1 MRNLEFSCATTV
13 EPPARSGALLSVSS
27 KCQCVLITN
36 FTGAPPSPLSDS
48 WSLGHAGATNVSTTT
63 MPSGPWSTTTLPPG
77 PASRVRFSPS
87 GCACIGMAPIRA
99 RNAATGSCGRA
110 VGCGVARPVA
120 ARASSRGKSPS
131 TSAPAPIAA
140 IIRNHSRRV
149 LLVTV
154 GLTVHLPSRVSV
166 QYDPGGV
173 EGKARSE
180 DSPGFLSHPGATL
193 RAMTT
198 KAARL
203 SKSRFTSGLQCHK
216 KLWWEVHEPDALELQ
231 PDKVLQDLFDQGRQV
246 GEAARARYPGGVLI
260 DLPHHAGAAR
270 VAATGGAFLPQ
281 VPDEI
286 ARQRDML
293 AGPLPDV
300 PVGLHCF
307 EPWECPFMGRCWP
320 ETPDHIRHLAGVGPK
335 KTAAYLTRGITS
347 IGDLPAREK
356 LNFTQRRQLKAMA
369 EKRIIVEPTLAAEL
383 APFGGAVL
391 GFLDFET
398 IARAIPVWPG
408 MAPWQQAAAQFS
420 YHERQLDGTYTHA
433 AFLAEGP
440 DDARPKL
447 AAATVRA
454 TANAERVVMYT
465 PFEKTRIRELQR
477 AVPELSAELAA
488 LEAKLIDLHP
498 VVKNC
503 VYHPD
508 FRGSFSLKYILTPLV
523 PELTYSDL
531 VIVDGRVASVEIAR
545 LLFVADKIPRQER
558 DRVRQDL
565 LDYCER
571 DTWAMVRL
579 VERLRELSE
588 RH

>member
-1 MRNLEFSCATTV
+1 MPRNRPTV
-13 EPPARSGALLSVSS
+13 P
-27 KCQCVLITN
+27 
-36 FTGAPPSPLSDS
+36 
-48 WSLGHAGATNVSTTT
+48 
-63 MPSGPWSTTTLPPG
+63 
-77 PASRVRFSPS
+77 
-87 GCACIGMAPIRA
+87 
-99 RNAATGSCGRA
+99 
-110 VGCGVARPVA
+110 
-120 ARASSRGKSPS
+120 
-131 TSAPAPIAA
+131 
-140 IIRNHSRRV
+140 
-149 LLVTV
+149 
-154 GLTVHLPSRVSV
+154 
-166 QYDPGGV
+166 Y
-173 EGKARSE
+173 
-180 DSPGFLSHPGATL
+180 
-193 RAMTT
+193 
-198 KAARL
+198 RL

-260 DLPHHAGAAR
+260 DLPHHAGAERVAATQEALDAGAPAVFEATFIADDTFVAIDVLEKQKDGYRLTEVKSSSSLKDEHIPDVAIQAR
-270 VAATGGAFLPQ
+270 VAAACGVKITAAAVLHLNKDFRNPASGDLFARTDVTGAVAAFLPQ

-286 ARQRDML
+286 ARQREML

-307 EPWECPFMGRCWP
+307 EPRECPFMRRCWP
-320 ETPDHIRHLAGVGPK
+320 QAPDHIRHLAGVGPK
-335 KTAAYLTRGITS
+335 KTAAYLARGITS
-347 IGDLPAREK
+347 IAELPAREK
-356 LNFTQRRQLKAMA
+356 LNFTQQRQLKAMA
-369 EKRIIVEPTLAAEL
+369 ENRIIVEPTLARLLE
-383 APFGGAVL
+383 PFTGRL

-420 YHERQLDGTYTHA
+420 YHERQPDGSYTHA

-440 DDARPKL
+440 RDARPPL
-447 AAATVRA
+447 AAAMVRA

-465 PFEKTRIRELQR
+465 PFEKTRIRELQQ
-477 AVPELSAELAA
+477 AVPELATELAA

-503 VYHPD
+503 VYHPA

-523 PELTYSDL
+523 PELTYDDL
-531 VIVDGRVASVEIAR
+531 VIVDGRDASVEIAR
-545 LLFVADKIPRQER
+545 LLFVADKIPRHER

-565 LDYCER
+565 LNYCER
-571 DTWAMVRL
+571 DTWAMVKL

>member
-1 MRNLEFSCATTV
+1 
-13 EPPARSGALLSVSS
+13 
-27 KCQCVLITN
+27 
-36 FTGAPPSPLSDS
+36 
-48 WSLGHAGATNVSTTT
+48 
-63 MPSGPWSTTTLPPG
+63 
-77 PASRVRFSPS
+77 
-87 GCACIGMAPIRA
+87 
-99 RNAATGSCGRA
+99 
-110 VGCGVARPVA
+110 
-120 ARASSRGKSPS
+120 
-131 TSAPAPIAA
+131 
-140 IIRNHSRRV
+140 
-149 LLVTV
+149 
-154 GLTVHLPSRVSV
+154 
-166 QYDPGGV
+166 
-173 EGKARSE
+173 
-180 DSPGFLSHPGATL
+180 
-193 RAMTT
+193 MTT
-198 KAARL
+198 KTARL

-216 KLWWEVHEPDALELQ
+216 KLWWEVHEPDAKELQ

-270 VAATGGAFLPQ
+270 VAATQAALDSGAPAVFEATFIADDTFVAIDVLEKLSDGYRLTEVKSSTSQKDEHVPDVAIQARVAAACGVKVTAAEVLHLNKEFRHPASGDLFARTDVTGPVVAFLPQ

-286 ARQRDML
+286 ERQREML

-300 PVGLHCF
+300 PIGLHCF
-307 EPWECPFMGRCWP
+307 EPRDCPFIGRCWP
-320 ETPDHIRHLAGVGPK
+320 ETPSHIRHLAGVGPK
-335 KTAAYLTRGITS
+335 KTAGYLARGITS
-347 IGDLPAREK
+347 IADLPATEK
-356 LNFTQRRQLKAMA
+356 LNFTQQRQLKAMA
-369 EKRIIVEPTLAAEL
+369 ENRIIVEPTLARLLE
-383 APFGGAVL
+383 PFTGRL

-420 YHERQLDGTYTHA
+420 YQQRQPDGSYTDA

-440 DDARPKL
+440 EDARAPL
-447 AAATVRA
+447 AAAMVRA
-454 TANAERVVMYT
+454 TASAQRVVMYT

-508 FRGSFSLKYILTPLV
+508 FKGSFSLKYILTPLV
-523 PELTYSDL
+523 PELTYDDL

-565 LDYCER
+565 LNYCER
-571 DTWAMVRL
+571 DTWAMVKL
-579 VERLRELSE
+579 VEKLRSLC
-588 RH
+588 

>member
-1 MRNLEFSCATTV
+1 MPRNRPTV
-13 EPPARSGALLSVSS
+13 P
-27 KCQCVLITN
+27 
-36 FTGAPPSPLSDS
+36 
-48 WSLGHAGATNVSTTT
+48 
-63 MPSGPWSTTTLPPG
+63 
-77 PASRVRFSPS
+77 
-87 GCACIGMAPIRA
+87 
-99 RNAATGSCGRA
+99 
-110 VGCGVARPVA
+110 
-120 ARASSRGKSPS
+120 
-131 TSAPAPIAA
+131 
-140 IIRNHSRRV
+140 
-149 LLVTV
+149 
-154 GLTVHLPSRVSV
+154 
-166 QYDPGGV
+166 Y
-173 EGKARSE
+173 
-180 DSPGFLSHPGATL
+180 
-193 RAMTT
+193 
-198 KAARL
+198 RL

-246 GEAARARYPGGVLI
+246 GELARTRYPGGVLI
-260 DLPHHAGAAR
+260 DLPHDARAERVAATRKLLDAGAPAIFEATFIADNTYVAIDVLEMQGDGYHLTEVKSSSSLKEEHIPDVAIQAR
-270 VAATGGAFLPQ
+270 VAAACDVRITAAAVLHLNKEFRHPASGDLFVRTDVTAPVVEFLPR

-286 ARQRDML
+286 DRQREML

-307 EPWECPFMGRCWP
+307 EPYKCPFMARCWP
-320 ETPDHIRHLAGVGPK
+320 DTPNHIRHLAGVGPK
-335 KTAAYLTRGITS
+335 RTAAYLARGITS
-347 IGDLPAREK
+347 VADLPARER

-369 EKRIIVEPTLAAEL
+369 EQRIIVEPTLAREL
-383 APFGGAVL
+383 QPLIVPGRL

-420 YHERQLDGTYTHA
+420 YHERQPDGSYTHA

-440 DDARPKL
+440 QDARPPL
-447 AAATVRA
+447 AAAMVRA

-477 AVPELSAELAA
+477 AVPELAVELAA

-565 LDYCER
+565 LNYCER
-571 DTWAMVRL
+571 DTWAMVKL
-579 VERLRELSE
+579 VERLRELAE